1 MMVML
6 FSLPK
11 LGYFYKGN
19 PCFIAKVYFKI
30 EMKFEICKNKC
41 TPPPLHLFSGTSNN
55 MYLKL
60 STNVKALEKLKYG
73 TQSQVIFC

>member
-1 MMVML
+1 MVIL

-11 LGYFYKGN
+11 LGYFYKFN

-30 EMKFEICKNKC
+30 EMKVEICKNV
-41 TPPPLHLFSGTSNN
+41 PLPLYLFSGTPND

-60 STNVKALEKLKYG
+60 STNVKTLENLKYG

>member
-1 MMVML
+1 MVIH

-11 LGYFYKGN
+11 LGYFFKVN

-30 EMKFEICKNKC
+30 EMKFEICKNV
-41 TPPPLHLFSGTSNN
+41 PAPILHLFSGTPND

-60 STNVKALEKLKYG
+60 STNVKTLKKLKYS
-73 TQSQVIFC
+73 TQSQVVFC